1 MSSLLKP
8 GAILLLVIMKIA
20 QSSLVYI
27 KTIFLFSSIGLLSK
41 TQPNVEKVT
50 FLGVSASTL
59 SEGMSEQLNLPHGI
73 HLNVDQ
79 VSPDSPAERAGLRL
93 YDILLE
99 LDDQILVNSDQLK
112 ALVRLKNP
120 DDLVQLKILRK
131 SKPMTLEVKLAES
144 EVALSER
151 NGNPERFQSRR
162 SFPMDPFSQDPFFR
176 KHNSSIM
183 EILKNH
189 GFNHMPGISQNSPL
203 NPNHFDIDSPLH
215 GPSSNPGNVQ
225 SFNYSSEQKQI
236 TTTDKHGTL
245 EYFVKDQNKH
255 LRATSPDGELLFD
268 GPINTEEDR
277 KGLTKDLLDRLEK
290 LEAKL

>member
-1 MSSLLKP
+1 
-8 GAILLLVIMKIA
+8 MKIA
-20 QSSLVYI
+20 QSSLLHLI
-27 KTIFLFSSIGLLSK
+27 SLFLISSISLFSQSHS
-41 TQPNVEKVT
+41 NVEKVT

-59 SEGMSEQLNLPHGI
+59 PERMSEQLDLPSGM
-73 HLNVDQ
+73 HLSVDQ
-79 VSPDSPAERAGLRL
+79 VSANSPAEQAGLKL
-93 YDILLE
+93 YDILLQ

-112 ALVRLKNP
+112 ALVRLKSP

-131 SKPMTLEVKLAES
+131 GKSMTLEAKLAES
-144 EVALSER
+144 EVVLTER
-151 NGNPERFQSRR
+151 NGTPQRFHSGR
-162 SFPMDPFSQDPFFR
+162 SFPGNPFSQDPFFR
-176 KHNSSIM
+176 NNNSSIM
-183 EILKNH
+183 ELLNKH
-189 GFNHMPGISQNSPL
+189 GFNHLPGISQNSPL
-203 NPNHFDIDSPLH
+203 YQDSFDIDNPLH

-236 TTTDKHGTL
+236 ITTDEQGTL
-245 EYFVKDQNKH
+245 EYSVKDQNKH